1 MYSWL
6 EMDELNRLESKTERQ
21 YNRERLDLMKT
32 KTITLKRLEKRNS
45 QLFAQ
50 LEEEDNDFFLW
61 VLALLKSLGI
71 DVKKYDLNEFK
82 ENYNATTGFV
92 YANEIARKR
101 ARYYEYLAGAGIAA
115 DAIKTNGSA
124 CGSALDAYNSAE
136 VLSTQKS
143 NARQWNVQRREVG
156 IDLERDVTIQSWKDR
171 GHKKVRWV
179 TSGDERVCSSCGEL
193 HGKIF
198 DIDKVPARPHRGCR
212 CEIEPADKKKGG

>member
-6 EMDELNRLESKTERQ
+6 KTDELNRLESKTERQ
-21 YNRERLDLMKT
+21 FNRERLDLMKT

-61 VLALLKSLGI
+61 LLAFLRSLGI
-71 DVKKYDLNEFK
+71 NVKKYDLNEFK
-82 ENYNATTGFV
+82 EKYNATAGFV

-101 ARYYEYLAGAGIAA
+101 ARYYEYFAGVGIAA
-115 DAIKTNGSA
+115 DVIKTNGSA
-124 CGSALDAYNSAE
+124 DGNTLDAYNSAE
-136 VLSTQKS
+136 VLNTQKS
-143 NARQWNVQRREVG
+143 NARQWNAQRQETA
-156 IDLERDVTIQSWKDR
+156 IDLERDVIIQSWGEQ

-198 DIDKVPARPHRGCR
+198 DIDRVPERPHRGCR

>member
-21 YNRERLDLMKT
+21 FNRERLDLMKT

-50 LEEEDNDFFLW
+50 LEKEDNEFFLW
-61 VLALLKSLGI
+61 VLAFLKSLGI

-82 ENYNATTGFV
+82 EKYSATTGFV

-101 ARYYEYLAGAGIAA
+101 TRYYEYLAGVGVGA
-115 DAIKTNGSA
+115 DVIKTNESA
-124 CGSALDAYNSAE
+124 DGNTLDAYNSAE

-143 NARQWNVQRREVG
+143 NARQWNAQRQETA
-156 IDLERDVTIQSWKDR
+156 IDLERDVTIQSWR
-171 GHKKVRWV
+171 EQGHKKVRWV

-198 DIDKVPARPHRGCR
+198 DIGKVPARPHRGCR